1 MKDLYLYVKLPE
13 MYRIFIFCLLFSFAC
28 KTEPKP
34 PQSPVVDIP
43 PAQDQAPNPNEI
55 TDLATNNTVV
65 VPRATTLIPKD
76 KIGEILREDPGMME
90 IIQGN
95 PLSEKNYQSAFIKW
109 PADFPNAGILLQ
121 VSRNPVYDEYRDW
134 AISYIDSK
142 KTSGESLQGSDTNVK
157 FNDYPE
163 HGDSGAYNYE
173 AGKYYWRIDRDYV
186 ITVAFNMDWD
196 EKEQYR
202 IATELGTEI
211 MKNFK

>member
-1 MKDLYLYVKLPE
+1 M
-13 MYRIFIFCLLFSFAC
+13 MYRALFLVLLLSLGC
-28 KTEPKP
+28 KSDPATPAVENIINTPPSPLEEP
-34 PQSPVVDIP
+34 PV
-43 PAQDQAPNPNEI
+43 
-55 TDLATNNTVV
+55 TDLATNNKIK
-65 VPRATTLIPKD
+65 VPNATTLIPEAVIG
-76 KIGEILREDPGMME
+76 KIIKQDPGMIE
-90 IIQGN
+90 VLQGN

-109 PADFPNAGILLQ
+109 PADFVNAGILIQ

-142 KTSGESLQGSDTNVK
+142 ISSGETIQGAGEPVK
-157 FNDYPE
+157 FNKYTE

-211 MKNFK
+211 MKKF